1 MTLRLSFKAATLAA
15 LIGGLLGVSMAEAQ
29 DAPPLPPPPGATT
42 VATPSAPIPYTKIRP
57 RAQRPRARPA
67 ATRPRTVTPAR
78 AAPAAAITT
87 PARTATPAAVAPRPA
102 PPVPTPVPTPVAALP
117 PPPAGVAPLPA
128 ADLEA
133 FVDGVVRRSMA
144 SDHIAGVTVA
154 VVQNGQ
160 VVLKK
165 GYGVA
170 SLDGRRRVDPDR
182 TLFRVGSISKTF
194 TWIALMNEVEAGRM
208 RLDTPINIYLP
219 EKLQLKD
226 QGKKTQVRLRDL
238 MTHTAGF
245 EDRALGQLFER
256 DPRRE
261 RPLELYLRQERPN
274 RVREPG
280 LLPAYSNYGAALAGA
295 ALANVT
301 GQPFEKLI
309 TDQLIFPAGLTHTTF
324 REDRPWRDDLPAPM
338 APALAADRSDGF
350 RWTPLGFQ
358 TEAPEFIG
366 HIAPAGSASSTAGDM
381 ARYMTLLLNGGVID
395 GRTVFSPKA
404 SAAFRTPMYRPADE
418 APGWN
423 AGFMDIPLPGG
434 HRGFGHAG
442 ATLWFHSNLVMAP
455 DLGLGVFVAVNT
467 DTGAD
472 LPATL
477 PATIIERFYAQRP
490 EVPVASRLSADE
502 AKAYEG
508 QFLTTRRA
516 YGGLEG
522 FIDRLIGEAVVRAAP
537 DGRLSLSLDGKTS
550 LWTATD
556 KPDVFA
562 PQEGSG
568 LLVFQRE
575 DGHVA
580 RFFSPTGAAAFERI
594 GFPYAPN
601 LLKTFAALTAL
612 AAIATLIG
620 VFTRDRRESRQT
632 PTQARAS
639 LLQTIQAV
647 LWLTTLTGVG
657 IFATG
662 ASDIARVFFGWP
674 SGWLLTASACAF
686 VATLL
691 TIATLA
697 MAPVVWRGGRRVDSW
712 TSLRKLGFTCTTL
725 IFLGFAL
732 ILAAWG
738 FLEFWNA

>member
-1 MTLRLSFKAATLAA
+1 LFVTLRLSFKVATLAA
-15 LIGGLLGVSMAEAQ
+15 LIGGGLLTASMVEAQ
-29 DAPPLPPPPGATT
+29 DVAPAPPPPAAASQAVGPA
-42 VATPSAPIPYTKIRP
+42 APIPYAPAARRRAPRP
-57 RAQRPRARPA
+57 RAAVAPPA
-67 ATRPRTVTPAR
+67 APATHPATPAAI
-78 AAPAAAITT
+78 AAPAAS
-87 PARTATPAAVAPRPA
+87 AP
-102 PPVPTPVPTPVAALP
+102 
-117 PPPAGVAPLPA
+117 GVAPLPVA
-128 ADLEA
+128 ELEA
-133 FVDGVVRRSMA
+133 YVDGIVRGSMA
-144 SDHIAGVTVA
+144 RDHIAGVAIA

-170 SLDGRRRVDPDR
+170 SLNSGRRVDPDR

-226 QGKKTQVRLRDL
+226 QGKKTPVRLRDL

-280 LLPAYSNYGAALAGA
+280 VLPAYSNYGAALAGA

-301 GQPFEKLI
+301 GQPFEKVV
-309 TDQLIFPAGLTHTTF
+309 TDQVIFPAGLTHTTF

-338 APALAADRSDGF
+338 NPALAADRSDGF

-358 TEAPEFIG
+358 TEPPEYIG
-366 HIAPAGSASSTAGDM
+366 HIAPAASASSTAGDM
-381 ARYMTLLLNGGVID
+381 ARYMTLLLNGGTIN
-395 GRTVFSPKA
+395 GRTVFSPQT
-404 SAAFRTPMYRPADE
+404 SAAFRTPMYRPAE
-418 APGWN
+418 NAPGWN
-423 AGFMDIPLPGG
+423 AGFQDIPLPGD

-442 ATLWFHSNLVMAP
+442 ATLWFHSNMVMVP
-455 DLGLGVFVAVNT
+455 DLGLGVFVTVNT
-467 DTGAD
+467 NTGVDLAAD
-472 LPATL
+472 L
-477 PATIIERFYAQRP
+477 PATIIERFYAPRP
-490 EVPVASRLSADE
+490 EAPAPSRLSHDQ

-522 FIDRLIGEAVVRAAP
+522 FIDRLIGVTTVRAAP
-537 DGRLSLSLDGKTS
+537 DGRLTLTQDGKS
-550 LWTATD
+550 RQWTATGA
-556 KPDVFA
+556 PDVFA
-562 PQEGSG
+562 PVNGGG

-575 DGHVA
+575 DGRVA
-580 RFFSPTGAAAFERI
+580 RFFSPQGFAAFERI
-594 GFPYAPN
+594 GFPHTPG
-601 LLKTFAALTAL
+601 LLATLAVLTAL

-639 LLQTIQAV
+639 LLQTTQAV
-647 LWLTTLTGVG
+647 LWLTTLGGVG
-657 IFATG
+657 VFAAG
-662 ASDIARVFFGWP
+662 ASDVSAVFFGWP

-691 TIATLA
+691 TIATLT

-712 TSLRKLGFTCTTL
+712 TSLRKLAFTCTTL
-725 IFLGFAL
+725 IFLSFAL

-738 FLEFWNA
+738 FLEFWNT

>member
-29 DAPPLPPPPGATT
+29 DARPLPPPPGAR
-42 VATPSAPIPYTKIRP
+42 VVTPAAPIPYTRIRP
-57 RAQRPRARPA
+57 RAQRPRP
-67 ATRPRTVTPAR
+67 RPRPVA
-78 AAPAAAITT
+78 AAPARI
-87 PARTATPAAVAPRPA
+87 ATPAATTALAARRTTPPTATPTTPAATAVA
-102 PPVPTPVPTPVAALP
+102 VA
-117 PPPAGVAPLPA
+117 PPAGVAPLPA

-133 FVDGVVRRSMA
+133 FVDGVVRNSMA
-144 SDHIAGVTVA
+144 ADHIAGVTVA

-170 SLDGRRRVDPDR
+170 SLNGGGRVDPDR
-182 TLFRVGSISKTF
+182 TLFRIGSISKTF

-219 EKLQLKD
+219 EKLQLRD

-245 EDRALGQLFER
+245 ESRALGQLFER

-261 RPLELYLRQERPN
+261 RPLNLYLRQERPN

-301 GQPFEKLI
+301 GQPFEKVV
-309 TDQLIFPAGLTHTTF
+309 TDQVIFPAGLTHTTF

-338 APALAADRSDGF
+338 VSTLASDRSDGF
-350 RWTPLGFQ
+350 HWTPLGFQ
-358 TEAPEFIG
+358 TEAPEYIG

-381 ARYMTLLLNGGVID
+381 ARYMTLLLNGGAID

-404 SAAFRTPMYRPADE
+404 SAAFRTPMYRPAAD

-423 AGFMDIPLPGG
+423 AGFMDIPLPGDR
-434 HRGFGHAG
+434 RGFGHDG
-442 ATLWFHSNLVMAP
+442 ATLWFRANMVMVP

-467 DTGAD
+467 DTGGGLTAS
-472 LPATL
+472 L
-477 PATIIERFYAQRP
+477 PATIIERFYAPRP
-490 EVPVASRLSADE
+490 EVPAPSRLGAEE

-508 QFLTTRRA
+508 QFLTTDRA

-522 FIDRLIGEAVVRAAP
+522 FIDRLTGVAVVRAGP
-537 DGRLSLSLDGKTS
+537 DGRLSLTFDGKTS

-556 KPDVFA
+556 RPDVFA
-562 PQEGSG
+562 PLNGSG
-568 LLVFQRE
+568 LLVFQRQ
-575 DGHVA
+575 DGRAV
-580 RFFSPTGAAAFERI
+580 RFFSPIGAAAFERI
-594 GFPYAPN
+594 DFPFAPS

-620 VFTRDRRESRQT
+620 ALTRDHRESRQT

-647 LWLTTLTGVG
+647 LWLTALTGVG
-657 IFATG
+657 IFAAG
-662 ASDIARVFFGWP
+662 ASDIAKVFFGWP

-686 VATLL
+686 VATVL

-712 TSLRKLGFTCTTL
+712 TSLRKLAFTCTTL
-725 IFLGFAL
+725 IFLSFAL

>member
-1 MTLRLSFKAATLAA
+1 LFVTLRLSFRAVVSAAI
-15 LIGGLLGVSMAEAQ
+15 IGCGLFGATVAETQ
-29 DAPPLPPPPGATT
+29 DAPARRPAATSAVLP
-42 VATPSAPIPYTKIRP
+42 SKPIPYTSTVRRRAPRP
-57 RAQRPRARPA
+57 RPA
-67 ATRPRTVTPAR
+67 APVA
-78 AAPAAAITT
+78 
-87 PARTATPAAVAPRPA
+87 ARTATPTRATTATAATAAAPPTAASPETAAPALSPA
-102 PPVPTPVPTPVAALP
+102 PASST
-117 PPPAGVAPLPA
+117 VAPLPA

-133 FVDGVVRRSMA
+133 YVDGVVRDRMA
-144 SDHIAGVTVA
+144 RDHIAGVTVA

-170 SLDGRRRVDPDR
+170 SLRDRRQVDPDT

-208 RLDTPINIYLP
+208 RLDAPINVYLP

-226 QGKKTQVRLRDL
+226 QGKKTPVRLRDL
-238 MTHTAGF
+238 MTNTAGF

-280 LLPAYSNYGAALAGA
+280 LLPAYSNYGVGLAGE

-301 GQPFEKLI
+301 GQPFEKVI
-309 TDQLIFPAGLTHTTF
+309 ADQVILPAGLTHTTF
-324 REDRPWRDDLPAPM
+324 RENRPWRDDLPAPM
-338 APALAADRSDGF
+338 APALAAGLSDGF

-366 HIAPAGSASSTAGDM
+366 HIAPAGAASSTAGDM
-381 ARYMTLLLNGGVID
+381 ARYMTLLLNGGTID
-395 GRTVFSPKA
+395 GRTIFSPRT
-404 SAAFRTPMYRPADE
+404 SAMFRTPMYRPAE
-418 APGWN
+418 GAPGWN

-434 HRGFGHAG
+434 RRGFGHAG
-442 ATLWFHSNLVMAP
+442 ATLWFHSNLVMVP
-455 DLGLGVFVAVNT
+455 ELGLGVFVAVNT

-472 LPATL
+472 LPASL
-477 PATIIERFYAQRP
+477 PSTIIERFYAPRP
-490 EVPVASRLSADE
+490 EIPAASKITRDE
-502 AKAYEG
+502 ARAYEG

-522 FIDRLIGEAVVRAAP
+522 FIDRLIGQATVRAAP
-537 DGRLSLSLDGKTS
+537 DGRLTLTIDGQS
-550 LWTATD
+550 SQWTATD
-556 KPDVFA
+556 QPDTFA
-562 PQEGSG
+562 PASGAG

-575 DGHVA
+575 DGKVA
-580 RFFSPTGAAAFERI
+580 RFFSPTGGAAFERI
-594 GFPYAPN
+594 DFPHQRS
-601 LLKTFAALTAL
+601 LLTTFAVLAAL
-612 AAIATLIG
+612 AALATLVG
-620 VFTRDRRESRQT
+620 VATRDRREARQT

-639 LLQTIQAV
+639 LLQTIQAI
-647 LWLTTLTGVG
+647 LWLVALVGVG
-657 IFATG
+657 VFASG
-662 ASDIARVFFGWP
+662 ADDMARAFYGWP
-674 SGWLLTASACAF
+674 SGWLLSASACAF

-697 MAPVVWRGGRRVDSW
+697 MLPVVWRGGRRVDSW
-712 TSLRKLGFTCTTL
+712 TALRKLAFSCTTL

-732 ILAAWG
+732 LLAAWG

>member
-1 MTLRLSFKAATLAA
+1 MTLRLSFRAVVSAAI
-15 LIGGLLGVSMAEAQ
+15 IGCGLFGATVAETQ
-29 DAPPLPPPPGATT
+29 DAPARRPAATSAVLP
-42 VATPSAPIPYTKIRP
+42 SKPIPYTSTVRRRAPRP
-57 RAQRPRARPA
+57 RPA
-67 ATRPRTVTPAR
+67 APVA
-78 AAPAAAITT
+78 
-87 PARTATPAAVAPRPA
+87 ARTATPTRATTATAATAAAPPTAASPETAAPALSPA
-102 PPVPTPVPTPVAALP
+102 PASST
-117 PPPAGVAPLPA
+117 VAPLPP

-133 FVDGVVRRSMA
+133 YVDGVVRDRMA
-144 SDHIAGVTVA
+144 RDHIAGVTVA

-170 SLDGRRRVDPDR
+170 SLRDRRQVDPDT

-208 RLDTPINIYLP
+208 RLDAPINVYLP

-226 QGKKTQVRLRDL
+226 QGKKTPVRLRDL

-280 LLPAYSNYGAALAGA
+280 LLPAYSNYGVGLAGE

-301 GQPFEKLI
+301 GQPFEKVI
-309 TDQLIFPAGLTHTTF
+309 ADQVILPAGLTHTTF
-324 REDRPWRDDLPAPM
+324 RENRPWRDDLPAPM
-338 APALAADRSDGF
+338 APALAAGLSDGF

-366 HIAPAGSASSTAGDM
+366 HIAPAGAASSTAGDM
-381 ARYMTLLLNGGVID
+381 ARYMTLLLNGGTID
-395 GRTVFSPKA
+395 GRTIFSPRT
-404 SAAFRTPMYRPADE
+404 SAMFRTPMYRPAE
-418 APGWN
+418 GAPGWN

-434 HRGFGHAG
+434 RRGFGHAG
-442 ATLWFHSNLVMAP
+442 ATLWFHSNLVMVP
-455 DLGLGVFVAVNT
+455 ELGLGVFVAVNT

-472 LPATL
+472 LPASL
-477 PATIIERFYAQRP
+477 PSTIIERFYAPRP
-490 EVPVASRLSADE
+490 EIPAASKITRDE
-502 AKAYEG
+502 ARAYEG

-522 FIDRLIGEAVVRAAP
+522 FIDRLIGQATVRAAP
-537 DGRLSLSLDGKTS
+537 DGRLTLTIDGQS
-550 LWTATD
+550 SQWTATD
-556 KPDVFA
+556 QPDTFA
-562 PQEGSG
+562 PASGAG

-575 DGHVA
+575 DGKVA
-580 RFFSPTGAAAFERI
+580 RFFSPTGGAAFERI
-594 GFPYAPN
+594 DFPHQRS
-601 LLKTFAALTAL
+601 LLTTFAVLAAL
-612 AAIATLIG
+612 AALATLVG
-620 VFTRDRRESRQT
+620 VATRDRREARQT

-639 LLQTIQAV
+639 LLQTIQAI
-647 LWLTTLTGVG
+647 LWLVALVGVG
-657 IFATG
+657 VFASG
-662 ASDIARVFFGWP
+662 ADDMARAFYGWP
-674 SGWLLTASACAF
+674 SGWLLSASACAF

-697 MAPVVWRGGRRVDSW
+697 MLPVVWRGGRRVDSW
-712 TSLRKLGFTCTTL
+712 TALRKLAFSCTTL

-732 ILAAWG
+732 LLAAWG

>member
-1 MTLRLSFKAATLAA
+1 MTLRLSFRAVLSAAIIGCGLFGATIAETQDVARAARPPAATT
-15 LIGGLLGVSMAEAQ
+15 
-29 DAPPLPPPPGATT
+29 ATL
-42 VATPSAPIPYTKIRP
+42 PSAPIPYSQTVRRRRAPRP
-57 RAQRPRARPA
+57 QP
-67 ATRPRTVTPAR
+67 
-78 AAPAAAITT
+78 AAPAAAHPPAT
-87 PARTATPAAVAPRPA
+87 PASASVATATAGPATGALARPTATPAGGEAAPPA
-102 PPVPTPVPTPVAALP
+102 PVLASPATPLP
-117 PPPAGVAPLPA
+117 P

-133 FVDGVVRRSMA
+133 YVDGVVRDRMA
-144 SDHIAGVTVA
+144 HDHIAGVTVA

-170 SLDGRRRVDPDR
+170 SLRDHRRVDPDT

-208 RLDTPINIYLP
+208 RLDAPINVYLP

-226 QGKKTQVRLRDL
+226 QGKKTPVRLRDL

-280 LLPAYSNYGAALAGA
+280 LLPAYSNYGAGLAGA

-301 GQPFEKLI
+301 GQPFEKVI
-309 TDQLIFPAGLTHTTF
+309 ADQVILPAGLTHTTF
-324 REDRPWRDDLPAPM
+324 RENRPWRDDLPAPM
-338 APALAADRSDGF
+338 APALAAGLSDGF

-366 HIAPAGSASSTAGDM
+366 HIAPAGAASSTAGDM
-381 ARYMTLLLNGGVID
+381 ARYMTLLLNGGTID
-395 GRTVFSPKA
+395 GRTVFSPRT
-404 SAAFRTPMYRPADE
+404 SAMFRTPMYRPAE
-418 APGWN
+418 SAPGWN

-434 HRGFGHAG
+434 KRGFGHAG
-442 ATLWFHSNLVMAP
+442 ATLWFHSNLVMVP
-455 DLGLGVFVAVNT
+455 ELGLGVFVAVNT
-467 DTGAD
+467 DTGAY

-477 PATIIERFYAQRP
+477 PSTIIERFYAPRP
-490 EVPVASRLSADE
+490 EIPAPSRITYDE
-502 AKAYEG
+502 ARAYEG

-522 FIDRLIGEAVVRAAP
+522 FIDRLIGQATVRAAP
-537 DGRLSLSLDGKTS
+537 DGRLTLTVDGES
-550 LWTATD
+550 SQWTATD
-556 KPDVFA
+556 QPDTFA
-562 PQEGSG
+562 PANGSG

-575 DGHVA
+575 DGKVA
-580 RFFSPTGAAAFERI
+580 RFFSPTGGAAFERI
-594 GFPYAPN
+594 DFPHQRN
-601 LLKTFAALTAL
+601 LLTTFAVLAAL
-612 AAIATLIG
+612 AALATLIG
-620 VFTRDRRESRQT
+620 AATRDRREARQT

-639 LLQTIQAV
+639 LLQTIQAL
-647 LWLTTLTGVG
+647 LWLIALIGVG
-657 IFATG
+657 VFATG
-662 ASDIARVFFGWP
+662 ADDMARVFYGWP
-674 SGWLLTASACAF
+674 SGWLLSASACAF

-697 MAPVVWRGGRRVDSW
+697 MLPVVWRGGRRVDSW
-712 TSLRKLGFTCTTL
+712 TALRKLAFSCTTL

-732 ILAAWG
+732 LLAAWG

>member
-1 MTLRLSFKAATLAA
+1 LFVTLRLSFKAATLAA
-15 LIGGLLGVSMAEAQ
+15 LIGCGLFAATMVDAQ
-29 DAPPLPPPPGATT
+29 DVAPRPRQPAGSQAVGPA
-42 VATPSAPIPYTKIRP
+42 APIPYTSTIRRRAPRP
-57 RAQRPRARPA
+57 RPR
-67 ATRPRTVTPAR
+67 PAR
-78 AAPAAAITT
+78 AAPTT
-87 PARTATPAAVAPRPA
+87 PAANVAAPAASA
-102 PPVPTPVPTPVAALP
+102 PVAA
-117 PPPAGVAPLPA
+117 PAPDPVPGVAPLPI

-133 FVDGVVRRSMA
+133 YVDGVVRGGMGR
-144 SDHIAGVTVA
+144 DHIAGVTVA

-170 SLDGRRRVDPDR
+170 SLDGGRRVDPDR

-208 RLDTPINIYLP
+208 RLDTPVNIYLP

-226 QGKKTQVRLRDL
+226 QGKKTPVRLRDL

-245 EDRALGQLFER
+245 EHRALGQLFER
-256 DPRRE
+256 DLRRE
-261 RPLELYLRQERPN
+261 RPLDLYLRQERPN

-280 LLPAYSNYGAALAGA
+280 LLPAYSNYGAGRAGA

-301 GQPFEKLI
+301 GQPFEKVVA
-309 TDQLIFPAGLTHTTF
+309 DQVIFPAGLTHTTF

-338 APALAADRSDGF
+338 ISTLAADRSDGF
-350 RWTPLGFQ
+350 RWTPQGFQ
-358 TEAPEFIG
+358 TEAPEYLG

-381 ARYMTLLLNGGVID
+381 ARYMTLLLNGGTID
-395 GRTVFSPKA
+395 GRTVFSPKT
-404 SAAFRTPMYRPADE
+404 SAMFRTPMYRPAE
-418 APGWN
+418 GAPGWN

-442 ATLWFHSNLVMAP
+442 ATLWFHSNMVVVP
-455 DLGLGVFVAVNT
+455 ELGLGVFVAVNT

-472 LPATL
+472 LSASL
-477 PATIIERFYAQRP
+477 PSTIIERFYAPRP
-490 EVPVASRLSADE
+490 EIPAPSRITHDQAQ
-502 AKAYEG
+502 AYEG
-508 QFLTTRRA
+508 QFLTTQRS

-522 FIDRLIGEAVVRAAP
+522 FIDRLIGVAKVRAAP
-537 DGRLSLSLDGKTS
+537 DGRLALTIDGRSS

-556 KPDVFA
+556 QPDTFA
-562 PQEGSG
+562 PLEGSG

-575 DGHVA
+575 DGRVT
-580 RFFSPTGAAAFERI
+580 RFFSPIGVAAFERVS
-594 GFPYAPN
+594 FPHQTS
-601 LLKTFAALTAL
+601 LLTVFAALTAL

-620 VFTRDRRESRQT
+620 VATRDRRESRQT

-647 LWLTTLTGVG
+647 LWLVALAGVG
-657 IFATG
+657 VFASG
-662 ASDIARVFFGWP
+662 AHDVARVVYGWP

-712 TSLRKLGFTCTTL
+712 TSLRKLAFTCTTL

-738 FLEFWNA
+738 FLEFWNT

>member
-1 MTLRLSFKAATLAA
+1 MTLRLSFRAVVSAAI
-15 LIGGLLGVSMAEAQ
+15 IGCGLFGATVAETQ
-29 DAPPLPPPPGATT
+29 DAPARRPAATSAVLP
-42 VATPSAPIPYTKIRP
+42 SKPIPYTSTVRRRAPRP
-57 RAQRPRARPA
+57 RPA
-67 ATRPRTVTPAR
+67 APVA
-78 AAPAAAITT
+78 
-87 PARTATPAAVAPRPA
+87 ARTATPTRATTATAATAAA
-102 PPVPTPVPTPVAALP
+102 PPTAASPETAAPALSPVPASSTVALLP
-117 PPPAGVAPLPA
+117 P

-133 FVDGVVRRSMA
+133 YVDGVVRDRMA
-144 SDHIAGVTVA
+144 RDHIAGVTVA

-170 SLDGRRRVDPDR
+170 SLRDRRQVDPDT

-208 RLDTPINIYLP
+208 RLDAPINVYLP

-226 QGKKTQVRLRDL
+226 QGKKTPVRLRDL

-280 LLPAYSNYGAALAGA
+280 LLPAYSNYGVGLAGE

-301 GQPFEKLI
+301 GQPFEKVI
-309 TDQLIFPAGLTHTTF
+309 ADQVILPAGLTHTTF
-324 REDRPWRDDLPAPM
+324 RENRPWRDDLPAPM
-338 APALAADRSDGF
+338 APALAAGLSDGF

-366 HIAPAGSASSTAGDM
+366 HIAPAGAASSTAGDM
-381 ARYMTLLLNGGVID
+381 ARYMTLLLNGGTID
-395 GRTVFSPKA
+395 GRTIFSPRT
-404 SAAFRTPMYRPADE
+404 SAMFRTPMYRPAE
-418 APGWN
+418 GAPGWN

-434 HRGFGHAG
+434 RRGFGHAG
-442 ATLWFHSNLVMAP
+442 ATLWFHSNMVMVP
-455 DLGLGVFVAVNT
+455 ELGLGVFVAVNT

-472 LPATL
+472 LPASL
-477 PATIIERFYAQRP
+477 PSTIIERFYAPRP
-490 EVPVASRLSADE
+490 EVPAASKITRDE
-502 AKAYEG
+502 ARAYEG

-522 FIDRLIGEAVVRAAP
+522 FIDRLIGQATVRAAP
-537 DGRLSLSLDGKTS
+537 DGRLTLTIDGQS
-550 LWTATD
+550 SQWTATD
-556 KPDVFA
+556 QPDTFA
-562 PQEGSG
+562 PASGAG

-575 DGHVA
+575 DGKVA
-580 RFFSPTGAAAFERI
+580 RFFSPTGGATFERI
-594 GFPYAPN
+594 DFPHQRS
-601 LLKTFAALTAL
+601 LLTTFAVLAAL
-612 AAIATLIG
+612 AALATLVG
-620 VFTRDRRESRQT
+620 VATRDRREARQT

-639 LLQTIQAV
+639 LLQTIQAI
-647 LWLTTLTGVG
+647 LWLIALVGVG
-657 IFATG
+657 VFASG
-662 ASDIARVFFGWP
+662 ADDMARAFYGWP
-674 SGWLLTASACAF
+674 SGWLLSASACAF

-697 MAPVVWRGGRRVDSW
+697 MLPVVWRGGRRVDSW
-712 TSLRKLGFTCTTL
+712 TALRKLAFSCTTL

-732 ILAAWG
+732 LLAAWG

>member
-1 MTLRLSFKAATLAA
+1 MTLRLSFRAVLSAAIIGCGLFGATMAETQDAASAPPPLTTAPAATL
-15 LIGGLLGVSMAEAQ
+15 
-29 DAPPLPPPPGATT
+29 PP
-42 VATPSAPIPYTKIRP
+42 APIPYSSTVR
-57 RAQRPRARPA
+57 RRARPQ
-67 ATRPRTVTPAR
+67 RP
-78 AAPAAAITT
+78 APAATAAASPSTT
-87 PARTATPAAVAPRPA
+87 PAAASVAVGPAALPA
-102 PPVPTPVPTPVAALP
+102 PAPTPVIANT
-117 PPPAGVAPLPA
+117 APLPV

-133 FVDGVVRRSMA
+133 YVDGVVRDRMA
-144 SDHIAGVTVA
+144 REHIAGVTIA

-170 SLDGRRRVDPDR
+170 SLKDGRRVDPDK

-226 QGKKTQVRLRDL
+226 QGKKTPVRLRDL

-256 DPRRE
+256 DVRRE

-280 LLPAYSNYGAALAGA
+280 LLPAYSNYGAGLAGA

-301 GQPFEKLI
+301 GQPFETVI
-309 TDQLIFPAGLTHTTF
+309 ANQVIFPAGLTHTTF
-324 REDRPWRDDLPAPM
+324 RENRPWRDDLPAPM
-338 APALAADRSDGF
+338 APALAADLSDGF

-358 TEAPEFIG
+358 TEAPELIG

-381 ARYMTLLLNGGVID
+381 ARYMTLLLNGGTID
-395 GRTVFSPKA
+395 GKTVFSPRT
-404 SAAFRTPMYRPADE
+404 SAQFRTPMYRPAE
-418 APGWN
+418 GAPGWN

-442 ATLWFHSNLVMAP
+442 ATLWFHSNMVMVP
-455 DLGLGVFVAVNT
+455 ELGLGVFVAVNT

-472 LPATL
+472 LPASL
-477 PATIIERFYAQRP
+477 PATIIERFYAPRP
-490 EVPVASRLSADE
+490 EVPVPSRITFDQ

-522 FIDRLIGEAVVRAAP
+522 FIDRLIGEASVRAAP
-537 DGRLSLSLDGKTS
+537 DGRLTLTLDGQS
-550 LWTATD
+550 SQWTATD
-556 KPDVFA
+556 QPDTFA
-562 PQEGSG
+562 PVTGSG

-575 DGHVA
+575 DGRVS

-594 GFPYAPN
+594 GFPHEPG
-601 LLKTFAALTAL
+601 LLKMFAVLTAL

-620 VFTRDRRESRQT
+620 VATRDRRESRQT

-639 LLQTIQAV
+639 LMQTIQAM
-647 LWLTTLTGVG
+647 LWLIALIGVG
-657 IFATG
+657 VFASG
-662 ASDIARVFFGWP
+662 ARDIARVFYGWP

-697 MAPVVWRGGRRVDSW
+697 MLPVVWRGGRRVDSW
-712 TSLRKLGFTCTTL
+712 TSLRKLAFTCTTL
-725 IFLGFAL
+725 IFLSFAL
-732 ILAAWG
+732 ILATWG

>member
-1 MTLRLSFKAATLAA
+1 LFVTLRLSFRAVLSATIL
-15 LIGGLLGVSMAEAQ
+15 GCGLLGATMAQTQ
-29 DAPPLPPPPGATT
+29 DAPVARRPAATSAVLP
-42 VATPSAPIPYTKIRP
+42 SKPIPYTSTVRRRAPRP
-57 RAQRPRARPA
+57 RPA
-67 ATRPRTVTPAR
+67 APAVVR
-78 AAPAAAITT
+78 RAAPIAASTATATAAAAPAAAGSPATT
-87 PARTATPAAVAPRPA
+87 APA
-102 PPVPTPVPTPVAALP
+102 PSPVPASSA
-117 PPPAGVAPLPA
+117 APLPP

-133 FVDGVVRRSMA
+133 YVDGVVRDRMA
-144 SDHIAGVTVA
+144 RDHIAGVTIA

-170 SLDGRRRVDPDR
+170 SLTDRRKVDPDT
-182 TLFRVGSISKTF
+182 TLFRLGSISKTF

-208 RLDTPINIYLP
+208 RLDTPINVYLP

-226 QGKKTQVRLRDL
+226 QGKKTPVRLRDL

-261 RPLELYLRQERPN
+261 RSLEQYLRQERPN

-280 LLPAYSNYGAALAGA
+280 LLPAYSNYGAGLAGA

-301 GQPFEKLI
+301 GQPFEK
-309 TDQLIFPAGLTHTTF
+309 TVADQVILPAGLTHTTF
-324 REDRPWRDDLPAPM
+324 RENRPWREDLPAPM
-338 APALAADRSDGF
+338 APALAAGLSDGF

-366 HIAPAGSASSTAGDM
+366 HIAPAGAASSTAGDM
-381 ARYMTLLLNGGVID
+381 ARYMTLLLNGGAID
-395 GRTVFSPKA
+395 GRTVFSPKT
-404 SAAFRTPMYRPADE
+404 SAMFRTPMYRPAE
-418 APGWN
+418 GAPGWN

-442 ATLWFHSNLVMAP
+442 ATLWFHSNLVMVP

-472 LPATL
+472 LPASL
-477 PATIIERFYAQRP
+477 PATIIERFYAPRP
-490 EVPVASRLSADE
+490 DIPAASRITQDE
-502 AKAYEG
+502 ARAYEG
-508 QFLTTRRA
+508 RFLTTRRA

-522 FIDRLIGEAVVRAAP
+522 FIDRLIGEATVRAAP
-537 DGRLSLSLDGKTS
+537 DGRLTLTIDGKS
-550 LWTATD
+550 SQWTATD
-556 KPDVFA
+556 QPDTFA
-562 PQEGSG
+562 PASGSG

-575 DGHVA
+575 DGKVA

-594 GFPYAPN
+594 GFPHQLG
-601 LLKTFAALTAL
+601 LLTAFAALAAL
-612 AAIATLIG
+612 AALATLVG
-620 VFTRDRRESRQT
+620 AVTRDRREARQT

-639 LLQTIQAV
+639 LLQTIQAI
-647 LWLTTLTGVG
+647 LWLVALVGVG
-657 IFATG
+657 VFASG
-662 ASDIARVFFGWP
+662 AGDLARVFYGWP
-674 SGWLLTASACAF
+674 SGWLLSASACAF
-686 VATLL
+686 VATAL

-697 MAPVVWRGGRRVDSW
+697 MLPVVWRGGRRVDSW
-712 TSLRKLGFTCTTL
+712 TSLRKLAFSCTTL

-732 ILAAWG
+732 LLAAWG

>member
-15 LIGGLLGVSMAEAQ
+15 LIGGLLGASVAEAQ
-29 DAPPLPPPPGATT
+29 DAPAKLPPAAQTI
-42 VATPSAPIPYTKIRP
+42 VTPAAPIPYTRIRP
-57 RAQRPRARPA
+57 RAKRPRPRPA
-67 ATRPRTVTPAR
+67 A
-78 AAPAAAITT
+78 AAPTRI
-87 PARTATPAAVAPRPA
+87 ATPAATTALAAAAPKAVQRAVPPTAATAAA
-102 PPVPTPVPTPVAALP
+102 PIA
-117 PPPAGVAPLPA
+117 PPAGVAPLPA

-133 FVDGVVRRSMA
+133 FVDGVVRNSMTR
-144 SDHIAGVTVA
+144 DHIAGVTVA

-170 SLDGRRRVDPDR
+170 SLNDGRRVDPDR

-226 QGKKTQVRLRDL
+226 QGKKTPVRLRDL
-238 MTHTAGF
+238 MTHTPGF

-280 LLPAYSNYGAALAGA
+280 LLPAYSNYGVALAGA

-301 GQPFEKLI
+301 GQPFEKVV
-309 TDQLIFPAGLTHTTF
+309 TDQVIFPAGLTHTTF

-338 APALAADRSDGF
+338 AASLAADRSDGF

-358 TEAPEFIG
+358 TQAPEFIG

-381 ARYMTLLLNGGVID
+381 ARYMTMLLNGGVID
-395 GRTVFSPKA
+395 GRTVFSPRT
-404 SAAFRTPMYRPADE
+404 SAAFRTPMYRPAE
-418 APGWN
+418 GAPGWN

-434 HRGFGHAG
+434 HRGFGHDG
-442 ATLWFHSNLVMAP
+442 ATLWFHSSMVMVP

-472 LPATL
+472 LPASL
-477 PATIIERFYAQRP
+477 PATIVERFYAPRP
-490 EVPVASRLSADE
+490 EVPPASRLTADQ
-502 AKAYEG
+502 ARAYEG

-537 DGRLSLSLDGKTS
+537 DGRLTLTQGRKTS
-550 LWTATD
+550 QWTATD
-556 KPDVFA
+556 QPDVFA
-562 PQEGSG
+562 PLSGAG

-575 DGHVA
+575 EGHVV
-580 RFFSPTGAAAFERI
+580 RFFSPTGAAAFERV
-594 GFPYAPN
+594 GFPYAPG

-647 LWLTTLTGVG
+647 LWLTALTGVG
-657 IFATG
+657 IFAAG
-662 ASDIARVFFGWP
+662 ASDVAKVFFGWP

-725 IFLGFAL
+725 IFLSFAL

>member
-1 MTLRLSFKAATLAA
+1 MFVTLRLSFRAVVSAAIIGCGLFGATIAETQDVARTARPPAGTTATL
-15 LIGGLLGVSMAEAQ
+15 
-29 DAPPLPPPPGATT
+29 
-42 VATPSAPIPYTKIRP
+42 PSAPIPYTSTVRRRRP
-57 RAQRPRARPA
+57 PRPQPAAPATARTAATPEPAAARPA
-67 ATRPRTVTPAR
+67 PATSTL
-78 AAPAAAITT
+78 AAP
-87 PARTATPAAVAPRPA
+87 PAATGETAAPSPVLASPA
-102 PPVPTPVPTPVAALP
+102 T
-117 PPPAGVAPLPA
+117 PLPA

-133 FVDGVVRRSMA
+133 YVDGVVRDRMA
-144 SDHIAGVTVA
+144 RDHIAGVTVA

-170 SLDGRRRVDPDR
+170 SLRDRRQVDPDT

-208 RLDTPINIYLP
+208 RLDAPINVYLP

-226 QGKKTQVRLRDL
+226 QGKKTPVRLRDL

-280 LLPAYSNYGAALAGA
+280 LLPAYSNYGVGLAGE

-301 GQPFEKLI
+301 GQPFEKVI
-309 TDQLIFPAGLTHTTF
+309 ADQVILPAGLTHTTF
-324 REDRPWRDDLPAPM
+324 RENRPWRDDLPAPM
-338 APALAADRSDGF
+338 APALAAGLSDGF

-366 HIAPAGSASSTAGDM
+366 HIAPAGAASSTAGDM
-381 ARYMTLLLNGGVID
+381 ARYMTLLLNGGTID
-395 GRTVFSPKA
+395 GRTIFSPRT
-404 SAAFRTPMYRPADE
+404 SAMFRTPMYRPAE
-418 APGWN
+418 GAPGWN

-434 HRGFGHAG
+434 RRGFGHAG
-442 ATLWFHSNLVMAP
+442 ATLWFHSNLVMVP
-455 DLGLGVFVAVNT
+455 ELGLGVFVAVNT

-472 LPATL
+472 LPASL
-477 PATIIERFYAQRP
+477 PSTIIERFYAPRP
-490 EVPVASRLSADE
+490 EIPAASKITRDE
-502 AKAYEG
+502 ARAYEG

-522 FIDRLIGEAVVRAAP
+522 FIDRLIGQATVRAAP
-537 DGRLSLSLDGKTS
+537 DGRLTLTIDGQS
-550 LWTATD
+550 SQWTATD
-556 KPDVFA
+556 QPDTFA
-562 PQEGSG
+562 PASGAG

-575 DGHVA
+575 DGKVA
-580 RFFSPTGAAAFERI
+580 RFFSPTGGAAFERI
-594 GFPYAPN
+594 DFPHQRS
-601 LLKTFAALTAL
+601 LLTTFAVLAAL
-612 AAIATLIG
+612 AALATLVG
-620 VFTRDRRESRQT
+620 VATRDRREARQT

-639 LLQTIQAV
+639 LLQTIQAI
-647 LWLTTLTGVG
+647 LWLVALVGVG
-657 IFATG
+657 VFASG
-662 ASDIARVFFGWP
+662 ADDMARAFYGWP
-674 SGWLLTASACAF
+674 SGWLLSASACAF

-697 MAPVVWRGGRRVDSW
+697 MLPVVWRGGRRVDSW
-712 TSLRKLGFTCTTL
+712 TALRKLAFSCTTL

-732 ILAAWG
+732 LLAAWG

>member
-1 MTLRLSFKAATLAA
+1 LFVTLRLSFRAVLSAAIIGCGLFGATMAETQDVAPASSTAAASTATL
-15 LIGGLLGVSMAEAQ
+15 
-29 DAPPLPPPPGATT
+29 
-42 VATPSAPIPYTKIRP
+42 PSAPIPYAPTVR
-57 RAQRPRARPA
+57 RARPPRP
-67 ATRPRTVTPAR
+67 ATT
-78 AAPAAAITT
+78 APVAPVSSSATT
-87 PARTATPAAVAPRPA
+87 PAAIAEAAPTTPSPVLATP
-102 PPVPTPVPTPVAALP
+102 TT
-117 PPPAGVAPLPA
+117 PLPV

-133 FVDGVVRRSMA
+133 YVDGVVRDRMA
-144 SDHIAGVTVA
+144 REHIAGVTIA
-154 VVQNGQ
+154 IVQNGQ

-170 SLDGRRRVDPDR
+170 SLTDGRKVDPDK

-226 QGKKTQVRLRDL
+226 QGKKTPVRLRDL

-256 DPRRE
+256 DVRRE

-280 LLPAYSNYGAALAGA
+280 LLPAYSNYGAGLAGA

-301 GQPFEKLI
+301 GQPFESVI
-309 TDQLIFPAGLTHTTF
+309 ADQVIFPAGLTHTTF
-324 REDRPWRDDLPAPM
+324 REDRPWRADLPAPM

-381 ARYMTLLLNGGVID
+381 ARYMTLLLNNGTID
-395 GRTVFSPKA
+395 GKTVFSAKTGA
-404 SAAFRTPMYRPADE
+404 MFRTSMYRPAE
-418 APGWN
+418 GAPGWN
-423 AGFMDIPLPGG
+423 AGFMDIPLPGD

-442 ATLWFHSNLVMAP
+442 ATLWFHSNMVMVP
-455 DLGLGVFVAVNT
+455 ELGLGMFVSTNT

-472 LPATL
+472 LAASL
-477 PATIIERFYAQRP
+477 PSTIIERFYAPHP
-490 EVPVASRLSADE
+490 EIPAPSLITHAQ
-502 AKAYEG
+502 AQAYEG
-508 QFLTTRRA
+508 QFLTTRRS

-522 FIDRLIGEAVVRAAP
+522 FIDRLIGEANVRAAP
-537 DGRLSLSLDGKTS
+537 DGRLSLTIDGKSS
-550 LWTATD
+550 LWTATG
-556 KPDVFA
+556 KPDTFA
-562 PQEGSG
+562 PVNGSG
-568 LLVFQRE
+568 LLVFQRD
-575 DGHVA
+575 DGKVA
-580 RFFSPTGAAAFERI
+580 RFFSPSGAAAFERI
-594 GFPYAPN
+594 GFPHQPG
-601 LLKTFAALTAL
+601 LLKVFAVLAAL
-612 AAIATLIG
+612 AAIATLVG
-620 VFTRDRRESRQT
+620 VATRDRRESRQT

-639 LLQTIQAV
+639 LLQTIQAI
-647 LWLTTLTGVG
+647 LWLIALIGVG
-657 IFATG
+657 VFASG
-662 ASDIARVFFGWP
+662 SGDVANVVYGWP

-686 VATLL
+686 VATLM

-697 MAPVVWRGGRRVDSW
+697 MLPVVWRGGRRVDSW
-712 TSLRKLGFTCTTL
+712 TSLRKLAFTCTTL

>member
-1 MTLRLSFKAATLAA
+1 MFVALRLSFKAAALAA
-15 LIGGLLGVSMAEAQ
+15 LIGSAFFGASMVEAQ
-29 DAPPLPPPPGATT
+29 DAAAPPP
-42 VATPSAPIPYTKIRP
+42 
-57 RAQRPRARPA
+57 A
-67 ATRPRTVTPAR
+67 AEV
-78 AAPAAAITT
+78 
-87 PARTATPAAVAPRPA
+87 ATPAAPVPYSATVKRRPRRVRPA
-102 PPVPTPVPTPVAALP
+102 SVNAAVVSTPSVTPGATIAAPTPAPVLVSA
-117 PPPAGVAPLPA
+117 APLPA

-133 FVDGVVRRSMA
+133 YVDGVVRTSMVR
-144 SDHIAGVTVA
+144 DHIAGVTIA

-160 VVLKK
+160 VILKK

-170 SLDGRRRVDPDR
+170 SLTSGRRVDPDK

-208 RLDTPINIYLP
+208 RLDTPVNIYLP

-226 QGKKTQVRLRDL
+226 QGKKSPVRLRDL

-261 RPLELYLRQERPN
+261 RSLELYLRQERPN

-280 LLPAYSNYGAALAGA
+280 VLPAYSNYGVALVGE

-301 GQPFEKLI
+301 GKPFEQI
-309 TDQLIFPAGLTHTTF
+309 VAEQVIFPAGLTHTTF
-324 REDRPWRDDLPAPM
+324 REDRPWRADLPAPM
-338 APALAADRSDGF
+338 TPALAADRSDGF

-358 TEAPEFIG
+358 TEAPEYIG

-381 ARYMTLLLNGGVID
+381 ARYMTLLLNGGTID
-395 GRTVFSPKA
+395 GKTVFSSKT
-404 SAAFRTPMYRPADE
+404 SAAFRTPMYRPAE
-418 APGWN
+418 GAPGWN

-442 ATLWFHSNLVMAP
+442 ATLWFHSNMVMAP

-467 DTGAD
+467 DTGVD

-477 PATIIERFYAQRP
+477 PATIIERFYAPHP
-490 EVPVASRLSADE
+490 EVPVASRMSVEE

-522 FIDRLIGEAVVRAAP
+522 FIDRMIGDASVRAAP
-537 DGRLSLSLDGKTS
+537 DGRLTLTLDGKS
-550 LWTATD
+550 SQWTATD

-562 PQEGSG
+562 PLTGSG

-575 DGHVA
+575 DGRVA
-580 RFFSPTGAAAFERI
+580 RFFSPMGFAAFERI
-594 GFPYAPN
+594 GFPHAPG
-601 LLKTFAALTAL
+601 LLMTFAILTGL
-612 AAIATLIG
+612 ASIATLIG
-620 VFTRDRRESRQT
+620 ATTRDRRESRQT

-639 LLQTIQAV
+639 LLQTTQAV
-647 LWLTTLTGVG
+647 LWLAALAGVG
-657 IFATG
+657 VFAAG
-662 ASDIARVFFGWP
+662 SRDIAKVFYGWP

-712 TSLRKLGFTCTTL
+712 TSLRKLGFTCTTF
-725 IFLGFAL
+725 IFLAFAL
-732 ILAAWG
+732 ILSTWG

>member
-1 MTLRLSFKAATLAA
+1 
-15 LIGGLLGVSMAEAQ
+15 
-29 DAPPLPPPPGATT
+29 
-42 VATPSAPIPYTKIRP
+42 VATPPPS
-57 RAQRPRARPA
+57 
-67 ATRPRTVTPAR
+67 V
-78 AAPAAAITT
+78 
-87 PARTATPAAVAPRPA
+87 AVAP
-102 PPVPTPVPTPVAALP
+102 VPSVA
-117 PPPAGVAPLPA
+117 VAPLPA

-144 SDHIAGVTVA
+144 RDHIAGVTVA

-170 SLDGRRRVDPDR
+170 SLAGGRRVDPDR
-182 TLFRVGSISKTF
+182 TLFRVGAISKTF

-208 RLDTPINIYLP
+208 RLDTPVNIYLP

-226 QGKKTQVRLRDL
+226 QGKKSPVRLRDL
-238 MTHTAGF
+238 VTHSAGF

-280 LLPAYSNYGAALAGA
+280 VLPAYSDYGAALAGA

-301 GQPFEKLI
+301 GQPFETLI
-309 TDQLIFPAGLTHTTF
+309 ADQVIFPAGLTHTTF
-324 REDRPWRDDLPAPM
+324 REDRPWRGDLPAPM

-358 TEAPEFIG
+358 TEAPELIG
-366 HIAPAGSASSTAGDM
+366 HIAPAASASSTAGDM
-381 ARYMTLLLNGGVID
+381 ARYMTLLLNGGTID
-395 GRTVFSPKA
+395 GRTVFSPRT
-404 SAAFRTPMYRPADE
+404 SQAFRTPMYRPAPD

-423 AGFMDIPLPGG
+423 AGFQDIPLPGG
-434 HRGFGHAG
+434 HRGFGQAG
-442 ATLWFHSNLVMAP
+442 STLWFRSNLVMAP

-472 LPATL
+472 LPAAL
-477 PATIIERFYAQRP
+477 PAALVERFYAPQP
-490 EVPVASRLSADE
+490 EVPAPSRLTVEQAR
-502 AKAYEG
+502 AYEG

-522 FIDRLIGEAVVRAAP
+522 FIDRLIGEATVRAAP
-537 DGRLSLSLDGKTS
+537 DGRLTLTLDGQS
-550 LWTATD
+550 SQWTATD

-562 PQEGSG
+562 PLAGSG

-575 DGHVA
+575 DGRVA
-580 RFFSPTGAAAFERI
+580 RFFSPAGMAAYERI
-594 GFPYAPN
+594 GFPYAPR
-601 LLKTFAALTAL
+601 LLKGLAAL
-612 AAIATLIG
+612 AALAALATLIG
-620 VFTRDRRESRQT
+620 VATRDRREARQT

-647 LWLTTLTGVG
+647 LWLIALLGLAV
-657 IFATG
+657 FASG
-662 ASDIARVFFGWP
+662 AADEAQVFFGWP

-691 TIATLA
+691 TVATLA
-697 MAPVVWRGGRRVDSW
+697 MTPMVWRGGRRVDSW
-712 TSLRKLGFTCTTL
+712 TSLRKLAFTCTTF
-725 IFLGFAL
+725 IFLAFAL
-732 ILAAWG
+732 LLAAWG

>member
-1 MTLRLSFKAATLAA
+1 MTLRLSFRAVVSAAI
-15 LIGGLLGVSMAEAQ
+15 IGCGLFGATVAETQ
-29 DAPPLPPPPGATT
+29 DAPARRPAATSAVLP
-42 VATPSAPIPYTKIRP
+42 SKPIPYTSTVRRRAPRP
-57 RAQRPRARPA
+57 RPA
-67 ATRPRTVTPAR
+67 APVA
-78 AAPAAAITT
+78 
-87 PARTATPAAVAPRPA
+87 ARTATPTRATTATAATAAAPPRAASPETAAPALSPA
-102 PPVPTPVPTPVAALP
+102 PASST
-117 PPPAGVAPLPA
+117 VAPLPA

-133 FVDGVVRRSMA
+133 YVDGVVRDRMA
-144 SDHIAGVTVA
+144 RDHIAGVTVA

-170 SLDGRRRVDPDR
+170 SLRDRRQVDPDT

-208 RLDTPINIYLP
+208 RLDAPINVYLP

-226 QGKKTQVRLRDL
+226 QGKKTPVRLRDL

-280 LLPAYSNYGAALAGA
+280 LLPAYSNYGVGLAGE

-301 GQPFEKLI
+301 GQPFEKVI
-309 TDQLIFPAGLTHTTF
+309 ADQVILPAGLTHTTF
-324 REDRPWRDDLPAPM
+324 RENRPWRDDLPAPM
-338 APALAADRSDGF
+338 APALAAGLSDGF

-366 HIAPAGSASSTAGDM
+366 HIAPAGAASSTAGDM
-381 ARYMTLLLNGGVID
+381 ARYMTLLLNGGTID
-395 GRTVFSPKA
+395 GRTIFSPRT
-404 SAAFRTPMYRPADE
+404 SAMFRTPMYRPAE
-418 APGWN
+418 GAPGWN

-434 HRGFGHAG
+434 RRGFGHAG
-442 ATLWFHSNLVMAP
+442 ATLWFHSNLVMVP
-455 DLGLGVFVAVNT
+455 ELGLGVFVAVNT

-472 LPATL
+472 LPASL
-477 PATIIERFYAQRP
+477 PSTIIERFYAPRP
-490 EVPVASRLSADE
+490 EIPAASKITRDE
-502 AKAYEG
+502 ARAYEG

-522 FIDRLIGEAVVRAAP
+522 FIDRLIGQATVRAAP
-537 DGRLSLSLDGKTS
+537 DGRLTLTIDGQS
-550 LWTATD
+550 SQWTATD
-556 KPDVFA
+556 QPDTFA
-562 PQEGSG
+562 PASGAG

-575 DGHVA
+575 DGKVA
-580 RFFSPTGAAAFERI
+580 RFFSPTGGAAFERI
-594 GFPYAPN
+594 DFPHQRS
-601 LLKTFAALTAL
+601 LLTTFAVLAAL
-612 AAIATLIG
+612 AALATLVG
-620 VFTRDRRESRQT
+620 VATRDRREARQT

-639 LLQTIQAV
+639 LLQTIQAI
-647 LWLTTLTGVG
+647 LWLVALVGVG
-657 IFATG
+657 VFASG
-662 ASDIARVFFGWP
+662 ADDMARAFYGWP
-674 SGWLLTASACAF
+674 SGWLLSASACAF

-697 MAPVVWRGGRRVDSW
+697 MLPVVWRGGRRVDSW
-712 TSLRKLGFTCTTL
+712 TALRKLAFSCTTL

-732 ILAAWG
+732 LLAAWG

>member
-1 MTLRLSFKAATLAA
+1 MTLRLSFKAAPLAA
-15 LIGGLLGVSMAEAQ
+15 LIGCTLAGVSMADAQ
-29 DAPPLPPPPGATT
+29 DTAPASATPT
-42 VATPSAPIPYTKIRP
+42 PASAVATPAAPIPYTKIQP
-57 RAQRPRARPA
+57 RRVRRVRPA
-67 ATRPRTVTPAR
+67 PAAPPATAPT
-78 AAPAAAITT
+78 AAPAAAR
-87 PARTATPAAVAPRPA
+87 PAPGPVVAPRPA
-102 PPVPTPVPTPVAALP
+102 PPVPVAA
-117 PPPAGVAPLPA
+117 PAPVTVGPLPA

-133 FVDGVVRRSMA
+133 FVDGVVRRSMT
-144 SDHIAGVTVA
+144 SDHIAGVTIA

-170 SLDGRRRVDPDR
+170 SLNDGRKVDPDK

-226 QGKKTQVRLRDL
+226 QGKKSPVRLRDL

-245 EDRALGQLFER
+245 EDRTLGQLFER

-261 RPLELYLRQERPN
+261 RSLEQYLRQERPN

-280 LLPAYSNYGAALAGA
+280 VLPAYSNYGAGLAGA

-301 GQPFEKLI
+301 GEPFEQVV
-309 TDQLIFPAGLTHTTF
+309 TEQVIFPAGLTHTTF
-324 REDRPWRDDLPAPM
+324 REAREWRDDLPAPM
-338 APALAADRSDGF
+338 APALAAERSDGF

-358 TEAPEFIG
+358 TEASEYIG

-381 ARYMTLLLNGGVID
+381 ARYMTMLLNGGTID
-395 GRTVFSPKA
+395 GKTVFSPKT
-404 SAAFRTPMYRPADE
+404 SAAFRTPMYQPAPG

-442 ATLWFHSNLVMAP
+442 ATLWFHTNMVMVP
-455 DLGLGVFVAVNT
+455 ELGLGVFVAVNT

-477 PATIIERFYAQRP
+477 PATIIERFYAPRP
-490 EVPVASRLSADE
+490 EVPAASLLSHDE
-502 AKAYEG
+502 ARAYEG

-522 FIDRLIGEAVVRAAP
+522 FVDRMIGEAKVRVAP
-537 DGRLSLSLDGKTS
+537 DGRLTLVLDGKAS
-550 LWTATD
+550 QWTATD

-562 PQEGSG
+562 PVAGPG
-568 LLVFQRE
+568 LLVFERE
-575 DGHVA
+575 DGKVV
-580 RFFSPTGAAAFERI
+580 RFFSPWGEAAFERI
-594 GFPYAPN
+594 GFPHQPG
-601 LLKTFAALTAL
+601 LLATFAVLTGL
-612 AAIATLIG
+612 AALATLIG

-647 LWLTTLTGVG
+647 LWLTTLVSIGM
-657 IFATG
+657 FAANSG
-662 ASDIARVFFGWP
+662 DVAVVFFGWP

-686 VATLL
+686 VAGLL
-691 TIATLA
+691 TLATLV

-725 IFLGFAL
+725 IFLSFAL
-732 ILAAWG
+732 ILWTWG

>member
-1 MTLRLSFKAATLAA
+1 MTLRLSFRAVLSAAIIGCGLFGATMAETQDVAPASPQAAAPTATL
-15 LIGGLLGVSMAEAQ
+15 
-29 DAPPLPPPPGATT
+29 PP
-42 VATPSAPIPYTKIRP
+42 APIPYASTVR
-57 RAQRPRARPA
+57 RRARPQRP
-67 ATRPRTVTPAR
+67 ATV
-78 AAPAAAITT
+78 APVASPT
-87 PARTATPAAVAPRPA
+87 TPAAVADA
-102 PPVPTPVPTPVAALP
+102 APTPSPVLASPTT
-117 PPPAGVAPLPA
+117 PLPV

-133 FVDGVVRRSMA
+133 YVDGVVRDRMA
-144 SDHIAGVTVA
+144 REHIAGVTIA
-154 VVQNGQ
+154 IVQNGQ

-170 SLDGRRRVDPDR
+170 SLTDGRKVDPDK

-226 QGKKTQVRLRDL
+226 QGKKTPVRLRDL

-261 RPLELYLRQERPN
+261 RSLELYLRQERPN

-280 LLPAYSNYGAALAGA
+280 LLPAYSNYGAGLAGA

-301 GQPFEKLI
+301 GQPFETVI
-309 TDQLIFPAGLTHTTF
+309 ANQVIFPAGLTHTTF
-324 REDRPWRDDLPAPM
+324 REDRPWRADLPAPM

-366 HIAPAGSASSTAGDM
+366 HIAPAGAASSTAGDM
-381 ARYMTLLLNGGVID
+381 ARYMTLLLNGGTID
-395 GRTVFSPKA
+395 GKTVFSPKT
-404 SAAFRTPMYRPADE
+404 SAAFRTSMYRPAE
-418 APGWN
+418 NAPGWN

-434 HRGFGHAG
+434 RHGFGHAG
-442 ATLWFHSNLVMAP
+442 ATLWFHSNMVMVP
-455 DLGLGVFVAVNT
+455 ELGLGVFVAVNT

-472 LPATL
+472 LPASL
-477 PATIIERFYAQRP
+477 PATIIERFYAPRP
-490 EVPVASRLSADE
+490 EIPAPSLITHDE
-502 AKAYEG
+502 ARAYEG
-508 QFLTTRRA
+508 QFLTTRRS

-522 FIDRLIGEAVVRAAP
+522 FIDRLIGEANVRAAP
-537 DGRLSLSLDGKTS
+537 DGRLSLTLDGKSS

-556 KPDVFA
+556 KPDTFA
-562 PQEGSG
+562 PVSGSG

-575 DGHVA
+575 DGKVA
-580 RFFSPTGAAAFERI
+580 RFFSPVGVAAFERI
-594 GFPYAPN
+594 GFPHQPG
-601 LLKTFAALTAL
+601 LLKVFAVLAAL
-612 AAIATLIG
+612 AAIATLVG
-620 VFTRDRRESRQT
+620 VATRDRRESRQT

-639 LLQTIQAV
+639 LLQTIQAI
-647 LWLTTLTGVG
+647 LWLIALIGVG
-657 IFATG
+657 VFASG
-662 ASDIARVFFGWP
+662 AGDVANVVYGWP

-697 MAPVVWRGGRRVDSW
+697 MLPVVWRGGRRVDSW
-712 TSLRKLGFTCTTL
+712 TSLRKLAFTCTTL

>member
-1 MTLRLSFKAATLAA
+1 MTLRLSFRAVLSAAIIGCGLFGATMAETQDVTPTSPPAAAPIATL
-15 LIGGLLGVSMAEAQ
+15 
-29 DAPPLPPPPGATT
+29 
-42 VATPSAPIPYTKIRP
+42 PSAPIPYSSTVR
-57 RAQRPRARPA
+57 RRARPQRP
-67 ATRPRTVTPAR
+67 ATTAPVATASPA
-78 AAPAAAITT
+78 T
-87 PARTATPAAVAPRPA
+87 TPAAVADA
-102 PPVPTPVPTPVAALP
+102 APTPSPVLATPA
-117 PPPAGVAPLPA
+117 APLPV

-133 FVDGVVRRSMA
+133 YVDGVVRDRMA
-144 SDHIAGVTVA
+144 REHIAGVTIA
-154 VVQNGQ
+154 IVQNGQ

-170 SLDGRRRVDPDR
+170 SLTDGRKVDPDK
-182 TLFRVGSISKTF
+182 TLFRIGSISKTF

-226 QGKKTQVRLRDL
+226 QGKKTPVRLRDL

-256 DPRRE
+256 DVRRE

-280 LLPAYSNYGAALAGA
+280 LLPAYSNYGAGLAGA

-301 GQPFEKLI
+301 GQPFETEI
-309 TDQLIFPAGLTHTTF
+309 ANQVIFPAGLTHTTF
-324 REDRPWRDDLPAPM
+324 REDHPWRADLPAPM

-381 ARYMTLLLNGGVID
+381 ARYMTLLLNNGTID
-395 GRTVFSPKA
+395 GKTVFSAKT
-404 SAAFRTPMYRPADE
+404 SALFRTPMYRPAE
-418 APGWN
+418 GAPGWN

-442 ATLWFHSNLVMAP
+442 ATLWFHSNMVMVP
-455 DLGLGVFVAVNT
+455 ELGLGVFVAVNT

-472 LPATL
+472 LPASL
-477 PATIIERFYAQRP
+477 PATIIERFYAPRP
-490 EVPVASRLSADE
+490 AVPAPSRITQDQ

-522 FIDRLIGEAVVRAAP
+522 FIDRLIGEASVRAAP
-537 DGRLSLSLDGKTS
+537 DGRLTLTLDGQS
-550 LWTATD
+550 SQWTATD
-556 KPDVFA
+556 QPDTFA
-562 PQEGSG
+562 PLTGSG

-575 DGHVA
+575 DSRVT
-580 RFFSPTGAAAFERI
+580 RFFSPMGVAAFERI
-594 GFPYAPN
+594 GFPHEPG
-601 LLKTFAALTAL
+601 LLKMFAVLTAL

-620 VFTRDRRESRQT
+620 VATRDRRESRQT

-639 LLQTIQAV
+639 LMQTIQAM
-647 LWLTTLTGVG
+647 LWLIALIGVG
-657 IFATG
+657 VFASG
-662 ASDIARVFFGWP
+662 ARDIARVFYGWP

-697 MAPVVWRGGRRVDSW
+697 MLPVVWRGGRRVDSW
-712 TSLRKLGFTCTTL
+712 TSLRKLAFTCTTL

>member
-1 MTLRLSFKAATLAA
+1 LFVTLRLSFRAVLSAAIIGCGLFGATMAETQDVAPAASPAAAQSATL
-15 LIGGLLGVSMAEAQ
+15 
-29 DAPPLPPPPGATT
+29 
-42 VATPSAPIPYTKIRP
+42 PSAPIPYAPTVRRRRAPRP
-57 RAQRPRARPA
+57 QPVAPA
-67 ATRPRTVTPAR
+67 ATTPAPATTPSAA
-78 AAPAAAITT
+78 AAPT
-87 PARTATPAAVAPRPA
+87 PSPVLASPA
-102 PPVPTPVPTPVAALP
+102 
-117 PPPAGVAPLPA
+117 APLPA

-133 FVDGVVRRSMA
+133 YVDGVIRDRMA
-144 SDHIAGVTVA
+144 RDHIAGVTIA

-170 SLDGRRRVDPDR
+170 SLNDGRKVDPDR

-226 QGKKTQVRLRDL
+226 QGKKTPVRLRDL

-256 DPRRE
+256 DARRE
-261 RPLELYLRQERPN
+261 RPLDLYLRQERPN

-280 LLPAYSNYGAALAGA
+280 LLPAYSNYGAGLAGA

-301 GQPFEKLI
+301 GQPFEKVVA
-309 TDQLIFPAGLTHTTF
+309 DQVILPAGLTHTTF
-324 REDRPWRDDLPAPM
+324 RENRPWRDDLPAPM
-338 APALAADRSDGF
+338 APALAADLSDGF

-358 TEAPEFIG
+358 TETPEFIG

-381 ARYMTLLLNGGVID
+381 ARYMTLLLNGGTID
-395 GRTVFSPKA
+395 GKTVFSPKT
-404 SAAFRTPMYRPADE
+404 SAMFRTSMYRPADG

-434 HRGFGHAG
+434 RRGFGHAG
-442 ATLWFHSNLVMAP
+442 ATLWFHSNMVMVP
-455 DLGLGVFVAVNT
+455 ELGLGVFVAVNT

-477 PATIIERFYAQRP
+477 PATILERFYAPRP
-490 EVPVASRLSADE
+490 EIPAASRITHDE
-502 AKAYEG
+502 AQAYEG
-508 QFLTTRRA
+508 QFLTTRRS

-522 FIDRLIGEAVVRAAP
+522 FIDRLIGEATVRAAP
-537 DGRLSLSLDGKTS
+537 DGRLTLTIDGKSS

-556 KPDVFA
+556 QPDTFA
-562 PQEGSG
+562 PLSGSG
-568 LLVFQRE
+568 LLVFQRD
-575 DGHVA
+575 DGKVT
-580 RFFSPTGAAAFERI
+580 RFFSPTGVAAFERI
-594 GFPYAPN
+594 GFPHQPG
-601 LLKTFAALTAL
+601 LLTMFAVLTAL

-620 VFTRDRRESRQT
+620 VATRDSRESRQT

-639 LLQTIQAV
+639 LLQTIQAI
-647 LWLTTLTGVG
+647 LWLIALIGVG
-657 IFATG
+657 VFANG
-662 ASDIARVFFGWP
+662 ARDLAKVFYGWP
-674 SGWLLTASACAF
+674 SGWLLSASACAF

-697 MAPVVWRGGRRVDSW
+697 MLPVVWRGGRRVDSW
-712 TSLRKLGFTCTTL
+712 TSLRKLAFTCTTL
-725 IFLGFAL
+725 VFLGFAL
-732 ILAAWG
+732 LLAAWG

>member
-1 MTLRLSFKAATLAA
+1 MTLRLSFRAVLSAAI
-15 LIGGLLGVSMAEAQ
+15 IGCGLFGATMAETQ
-29 DAPPLPPPPGATT
+29 DASAPPPPATT
-42 VATPSAPIPYTKIRP
+42 TAPAAALPPAPIPYTSTVRRRMPRP
-57 RAQRPRARPA
+57 RP
-67 ATRPRTVTPAR
+67 
-78 AAPAAAITT
+78 APAAAQTT
-87 PARTATPAAVAPRPA
+87 PAGPALTQVPGAPAQAAPATATFAP
-102 PPVPTPVPTPVAALP
+102 T
-117 PPPAGVAPLPA
+117 APLPV

-133 FVDGVVRRSMA
+133 YVDGVIRDRMSR
-144 SDHIAGVTVA
+144 DHIAGVTIA
-154 VVQNGQ
+154 IVQNGQ

-170 SLDGRRRVDPDR
+170 SLKDGRKVDPNT
-182 TLFRVGSISKTF
+182 TLFRIGSISKTF
-194 TWIALMNEVEAGRM
+194 TWIALMNEVDAGRM
-208 RLDTPINIYLP
+208 RLDTPVNIYLP

-226 QGKKTQVRLRDL
+226 QGKKTPVRLRDL

-256 DPRRE
+256 DVRRE

-280 LLPAYSNYGAALAGA
+280 LLPAYSNYGAGLAGA

-301 GQPFEKLI
+301 GQPFETEI
-309 TDQLIFPAGLTHTTF
+309 ANQVIFPAGLTHTTF
-324 REDRPWRDDLPAPM
+324 REDHPWRADLPAPM

-381 ARYMTLLLNGGVID
+381 ARYMTLLLNNGTID
-395 GRTVFSPKA
+395 GKTVFSAKT
-404 SAAFRTPMYRPADE
+404 SALFRTPMYRPAE
-418 APGWN
+418 GAPGWN

-442 ATLWFHSNLVMAP
+442 ATLWFHSNMVMVP
-455 DLGLGVFVAVNT
+455 ELGLGVFVAVNT

-472 LPATL
+472 LPASL
-477 PATIIERFYAQRP
+477 PATIIERFYAPRP
-490 EVPVASRLSADE
+490 AVPAPSRITQDQ

-522 FIDRLIGEAVVRAAP
+522 FIDRLIGEASVRAAP
-537 DGRLSLSLDGKTS
+537 DGRLTLTLDGQS
-550 LWTATD
+550 SQWTATD
-556 KPDVFA
+556 QPDTFA
-562 PQEGSG
+562 PLTGSG

-575 DGHVA
+575 DSRVT
-580 RFFSPTGAAAFERI
+580 RFFSPMGVAAFERI
-594 GFPYAPN
+594 GFPHEPG
-601 LLKTFAALTAL
+601 LLKMFAVLTAL

-620 VFTRDRRESRQT
+620 VATRDRRESRQT

-639 LLQTIQAV
+639 LMQTIQAM
-647 LWLTTLTGVG
+647 LWLIALIGVG
-657 IFATG
+657 VFASG
-662 ASDIARVFFGWP
+662 ARDIARVFYGWP

-697 MAPVVWRGGRRVDSW
+697 MLPVVWRGGRRVDSW
-712 TSLRKLGFTCTTL
+712 TSLRKLAFTCTTL